1 MELKCLITS
10 SAVALVTLLIVPY
23 GIEIPS
29 QRQYAG
35 ADELLIVPYG
45 IEIIVSLQDVT
56 DLIELLIVPYGIEIK
71 YTFTVCVCPVPFNR
85 TLWN

>member
-1 MELKCLITS
+1 MELKYCILNS
-10 SAVALVTLLIVPY
+10 HRDVLM
-23 GIEIPS
+23 
-29 QRQYAG
+29 
-35 ADELLIVPYG
+35 LLIVPYG